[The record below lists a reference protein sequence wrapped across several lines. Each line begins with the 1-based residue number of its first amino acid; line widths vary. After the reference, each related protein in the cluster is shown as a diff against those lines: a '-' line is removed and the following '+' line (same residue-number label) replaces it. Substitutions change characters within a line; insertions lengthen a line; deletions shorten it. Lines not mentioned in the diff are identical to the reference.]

1 MQLELHILQNFA
13 PSNLNRDDLGSPK
26 SCEFGG
32 VPRARISSQCI
43 KRSIRQEF
51 KGAGLIPA
59 DAQAARSKRF
69 IENVAT
75 TLKEKGRDHE
85 QALAV
90 AQAALALLGVKVA
103 REQKT
108 EYLLFLAASEVE
120 AIVSFCDQHW
130 EALAAEGTGKRD
142 KKDKKDGAA
151 ATQAKE
157 LAAALNGG
165 KAADLALFGRMLADL
180 PAANRDAASQVAHAI
195 STHRVAAESD
205 YYTAVDDLKP
215 EDTSGADMIGNIEFN
230 SACYY
235 RYANIDL
242 AQLRENLKDDSELA
256 EATVRAFLLASRDAV
271 PSGKQN
277 SFAAQNPPSFVMAVV
292 RDRGAWSL
300 ANAFLEPVR
309 PAPDL
314 VTSSIAALDRYWG
327 DLVDMYGEPAG
338 ARVAVSAL
346 GSAPLDRLK
355 SANSG
360 SFAALLDA
368 TIAAVRPALAG

>member
-43 KRSIRQEF
+43 KRSIREEF
-51 KGAGLIPA
+51 KGAGLIGA

-75 TLKEKGRDHE
+75 ALKGKGRDHDE
-85 QALAV
+85 AISV

-108 EYLLFLAASEVE
+108 EYLLFLAAREGE
-120 AIVSFCDQHW
+120 AIVAFCAQNW
-130 EALAAEGTGKRD
+130 KALVAVGTGKRD
-142 KKDKKDGAA
+142 KKDKKNAA
-151 ATQAKE
+151 AVAQAKD
-157 LAAALNGG
+157 LGKVLDGG

-180 PAANRDAASQVAHAI
+180 PAANREAASQVAHAI

-215 EDTSGADMIGNIEFN
+215 DDTSGADMIGNIEFN

-242 AQLRENLKDDSELA
+242 AQLRTNLQDDAELA

-300 ANAFLEPVR
+300 ANAFLDPVR

-314 VTSSIAALDRYWG
+314 VTSSIVELDRYWG
-327 DLVDMYGEPAG
+327 ELVDMYGEPAG
-338 ARVAVSAL
+338 VRVAVSAL

-360 SFAALLDA
+360 SFAAMLEA
-368 TIAAVRPALAG
+368 TIAAVRPAFAG

>member
-360 SFAALLDA
+360 SFAALLDT